1 VSAAFSTLHDEPF
14 HDRAPRFIDRF
25 SAAGMPFESIC
36 KCLEQLLG
44 RPLVDETGLSG
55 IYDVDWTS
63 DPQTVD
69 AFLQSLREEAGLVI
83 TPATRDVPHLIVR
96 RR

>member
-1 VSAAFSTLHDEPF
+1 MSAAFSTLHDEPF

-25 SAAGMPFESIC
+25 SATGMPFEAIC
-36 KCLEQLLG
+36 KSLEQLIG

-55 IYDVDWTS
+55 IYDLDLKS
-63 DPQTVD
+63 HPKTVD